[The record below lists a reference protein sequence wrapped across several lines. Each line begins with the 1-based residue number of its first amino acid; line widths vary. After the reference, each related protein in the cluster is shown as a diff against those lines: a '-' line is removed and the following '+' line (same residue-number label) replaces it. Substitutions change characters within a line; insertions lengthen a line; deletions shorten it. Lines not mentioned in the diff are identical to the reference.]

1 MKLYIYTIIFVGL
14 LAIHFN
20 PLRAQQVHVRAV
32 IDSTNVLI
40 GDQFNLRLEVDQPK
54 SALVEFP
61 AFGDSLSETVE
72 IVARSPL
79 DTFHLDA
86 GEQIKIIQNLTITSF
101 DTGKHV
107 VPALKFGLK
116 YQNIAQ
122 IIESQPAEFYVH
134 GMEIDTTKGPVD
146 IKAPY
151 TAPVTLKEVS
161 PYILGAILIGALI
174 FFLFYY
180 IERRKKNKPVFGWAE
195 KPKDPAH
202 VVALRELD
210 RIKEQKMWQQNQV
223 KLYYSDI
230 SDTLRIYIEE
240 RFGVQAMEY
249 TTDETIRAFMSQ
261 KNLLNEKNFKE
272 LKDILSLSDLVKFAK
287 YQPLPDDHNMT
298 LMNAYFFVNDTKA
311 EEKKTIQEKDEREGD
326 DVVLK

>member
-14 LAIHFN
+14 LTIHFN

-54 SALVEFP
+54 SARVEFP
-61 AFGDSLSETVE
+61 EFGDSLSATVE
-72 IVARSPL
+72 IVASSPL
-79 DTFHLDA
+79 DTFQLDA
-86 GEQIKIIQNLTITSF
+86 SEQIKIIQNLTITSF
-101 DTGKHV
+101 DTGKQV
-107 VPALKFGLK
+107 VPSLKFQLK
-116 YQNIAQ
+116 YQDIAQ

-146 IKAPY
+146 IKMPY
-151 TAPVTLKEVS
+151 AAPVTLKEVS
-161 PYILGAILIGALI
+161 PYILGTILIGALI

-180 IERRKKNKPVFGWAE
+180 IERRKRNKPVFGWTE

-210 RIKEQKMWQQNQV
+210 RIKEQKLWQQNQV

-240 RFGVQAMEY
+240 RFGINAMEY
-249 TTDETIRAFMSQ
+249 TTDETIRAFESQ
-261 KNLLNEKNFKE
+261 KGLLNGKNFNE

-287 YQPLPDDHNMT
+287 YHPLPDDHNMT

-311 EEKKTIQEKDEREGD
+311 EEKKTTQEKDEREGD